1 MIRRY
6 LRHIN
11 HKQLLAA
18 SIFLWFSLYFFVACV
33 VNHAGRWSLDWNNTH
48 LIQHLTNLVPLRDMV
63 KKIIDV
69 INGINTWGVLRPWLW
84 QTVFGIVSGVLLPAV
99 SGRFKSYALLAATS
113 LAAFTALNAA
123 RFFLCIGFFDV
134 TDILLNFVGAS
145 VGYLLYLLLSR
156 RGAVK

>member
-1 MIRRY
+1 MKKHAVITR
-6 LRHIN
+6 
-11 HKQLLAA
+11 KQLLAVA
-18 SIFLWFSLYFFVACV
+18 LFLWFSLYFFAACV
-33 VNHAGRWSLDWNNTH
+33 VCRATIGWTHDWSRVD
-48 LIQHLTNLVPLRDMV
+48 LIQMWVNLVPLRDMV

-84 QTVFGIVSGVLLPAV
+84 QTVFGIVPGVLLPTV
-99 SGRFKSYALLAATS
+99 SGRFKSYALLAVTS
-113 LAAFTALNAA
+113 LAASTALNAA

-134 TDILLNFVGAS
+134 TDILLNLVGAS